1 MQTYICKC
9 GKTFEKASKADTTGY
24 VLTDYSPQHECYGCP
39 YIVTER
45 DWKTKEIIKRECRA
59 TPQIT
64 YLTRCGIGTDSGDHR
79 ACHIYSLDLVFIKR
93 VLNFINT
100 LDGAENH
107 EHSIPK
113 EWRAA
118 DFGQIYKYDNC
129 FGLGIFPLFFQ
140 KNKSGTEAR
149 RAVKER
155 FFDSNGYRKDM
166 TEEKEKEI
174 IMQRIEIAKENAR
187 NEFIKTTAAS
197 DEEAPKEEKHMSA
210 FNISAFI
217 SQQEQLKQID
227 LELLVPYHNHKFKLY
242 EGERLDDMV
251 NSIKANGVLTPII
264 VRSSPDNNGK
274 YEILAGH
281 NRCNAARKAGLHTV
295 PGIIK
300 ENLSDDEAEMY
311 VIETNLMQ
319 RGFNDLS
326 ISEQAAVVAMR
337 HSQMFDESKR
347 AAISRELQELENSP
361 VGNSDSAEK
370 ISKLEL
376 AGEEYGLSKNSVAR
390 LIRVDKLIPELK
402 EWTDTKELSVRA
414 AVELSYISEAAQT
427 AIVKKHKRPADN
439 SIVKI
444 DIPMAKQYREM
455 FEGFDGTIEQA
466 SNILKREAIA
476 QTEQAV
482 MKSKPPKPIKISMQ
496 PDMFKKYF
504 KEGTKPDEIADTIEK
519 ALEMYF
525 SRNENRDDS
534 DNEGIEK
541 FDFSIQTYNSLKRQR
556 INTAAELKALMKD
569 QSTAENILGIKA
581 VVEIIEKID
590 LSELDD

>member
-1 MQTYICKC
+1 M
-9 GKTFEKASKADTTGY
+9 GG
-24 VLTDYSPQHECYGCP
+24 
-39 YIVTER
+39 
-45 DWKTKEIIKRECRA
+45 
-59 TPQIT
+59 
-64 YLTRCGIGTDSGDHR
+64 
-79 ACHIYSLDLVFIKR
+79 
-93 VLNFINT
+93 
-100 LDGAENH
+100 
-107 EHSIPK
+107 
-113 EWRAA
+113 
-118 DFGQIYKYDNC
+118 
-129 FGLGIFPLFFQ
+129 
-140 KNKSGTEAR
+140 
-149 RAVKER
+149 
-155 FFDSNGYRKDM
+155 
-166 TEEKEKEI
+166 
-174 IMQRIEIAKENAR
+174 
-187 NEFIKTTAAS
+187 
-197 DEEAPKEEKHMSA
+197 

-217 SQQEQLKQID
+217 TQQEQLKQID

-300 ENLSDDEAEMY
+300 ENLSDNEAEMY

-326 ISEQAAVVAMR
+326 ISERAAVVAMR

-361 VGNSDSAEK
+361 VGNCDAAEK
-370 ISKLEL
+370 VSKLEL

-414 AVELSYISEAAQT
+414 AVELSYISENAQT
-427 AIVKKHKRPADN
+427 AIADN
-439 SIVKI
+439 QIAI
-444 DIPMAKQYREM
+444 NERTAKGYRTL
-455 FEGFDGTIEQA
+455 FENFNGTVEQA
-466 SNILKREAIA
+466 KAILQKGTAA

-482 MKSKPPKPIKISMQ
+482 INSKPPKPIKISMQ

-504 KEGTKPDEIADTIEK
+504 KEDTKPDEIADTIEK

-525 SRNENRDDS
+525 SRNENRDYS

-556 INTAAELKALMKD
+556 INTVSELKALMKD
-569 QSTAENILGIKA
+569 QSTAENVLGIKA

-590 LSELDD
+590 LSESDD